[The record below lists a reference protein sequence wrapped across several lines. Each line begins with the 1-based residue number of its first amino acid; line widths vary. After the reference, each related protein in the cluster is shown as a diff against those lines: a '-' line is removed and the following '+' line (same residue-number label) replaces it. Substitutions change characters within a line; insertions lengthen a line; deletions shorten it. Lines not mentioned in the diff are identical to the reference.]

1 MVLVELTA
9 HIPWNKWVGTRLD
22 NQKPEVFTW
31 VDPFWHE
38 IIDGQ
43 KEISGVNNLL
53 QAGGAS
59 LITNGDALN
68 CQKSAIA
75 ILLFMKIAITF
86 QATKHNICHR

>member
-53 QAGGAS
+53 
-59 LITNGDALN
+59 
-68 CQKSAIA
+68 
-75 ILLFMKIAITF
+75 
-86 QATKHNICHR
+86 